1 MNRYCAVL
9 AASGALRA
17 YSSIAVAF
25 VVAKV
30 TPFALTFF
38 DVAFASLLCLAVLVR
53 KKQLPKFDDR
63 AKLLDL
69 TKWTAANDAIWI
81 VTFVIS
87 LLLLKDVGLVAVSLL
102 GMLTL
107 VLTIAFD
114 SYRTRKLPETKL
126 ILLSTTVAACV
137 TFGSLFR

>member
-25 VVAKV
+25 IVAKV
-30 TPFALTFF
+30 TPFALTLF
-38 DVAFASLLCLAVLVR
+38 DVAFAALLCLAVLVR
-53 KKQLPKFDDR
+53 KKQLPEFDDR
-63 AKLLDL
+63 AKLFDL
-69 TKWTAANDAIWI
+69 TKWTAANDATWM

-87 LLLLKDVGLVAVSLL
+87 LLLLKDIGLVAVSLL

-114 SYRTRKLPETKL
+114 SYRARKLPETKL
-126 ILLSTTVAACV
+126 LLLATTVAVCV
-137 TFGSLFR
+137 TAGSLLR

>member
-1 MNRYCAVL
+1 M
-9 AASGALRA
+9 
-17 YSSIAVAF
+17 
-25 VVAKV
+25 
-30 TPFALTFF
+30 
-38 DVAFASLLCLAVLVR
+38 R

-69 TKWTAANDAIWI
+69 TKWTAANDATWI

-87 LLLLKDVGLVAVSLL
+87 LLLLKDIGLVAVSLL

-114 SYRTRKLPETKL
+114 SYRIRKLPETKL
-126 ILLSTTVAACV
+126 ILLATTVAACV
-137 TFGSLFR
+137 TAGSFFR